1 MAAAIRIVERARIA
15 QVAAWVLKQQTCA
28 LVLGRTIFLHGANR
42 QAYLSDER
50 WLRHEAAHLLQYRR
64 YGMAGFLLRYLWYS
78 LRYGYRNNPLEQE
91 ARRAETDTAIVR
103 ASGLAEI
110 QAGVS

>member
-1 MAAAIRIVERARIA
+1 MSAAIRIVEQARIA
-15 QVAAWVLKQQTCA
+15 QAAAWVLRQPTCA
-28 LVLGRTIFLHGANR
+28 LVLGRTIFLHGASR
-42 QAYLSDER
+42 DSFLSDAC

-78 LRYGYRNNPLEQE
+78 LQYGYRNNPLEQE
-91 ARRAETDTAIVR
+91 ARRAESDTDIVR
-103 ASGLAEI
+103 ESGIVEI